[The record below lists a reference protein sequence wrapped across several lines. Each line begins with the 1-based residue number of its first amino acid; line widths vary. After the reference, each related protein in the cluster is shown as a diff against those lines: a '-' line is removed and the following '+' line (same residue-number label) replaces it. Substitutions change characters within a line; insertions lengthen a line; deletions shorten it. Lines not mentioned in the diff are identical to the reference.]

1 MKEIGS
7 GVVSAAKRAGKD
19 AVSLTVA
26 LNGGGEVNLS
36 VPASLYERLGAPGVG
51 TSLSDT
57 VLPELLHASEYR
69 LACRHAIR
77 ILEYGDNNAR
87 TLRDKLIRK
96 GVSREIA
103 AEAVERMVSLGY
115 IREGEQARRLAVGYA
130 RRNLWGERKIVS
142 ALTAKGYSR
151 ADAETAV
158 REAESEGEIDFSE
171 VRRSLVKRCRA
182 RGMDDEKIRATLW
195 RYGFGHED

>member
-7 GVVSAAKRAGKD
+7 GVVSAVKRAGKD
-19 AVSLTVA
+19 ALTLTVA
-26 LNGGGEVNLS
+26 LAAGGERRLT
-36 VPASLYERLGAPGVG
+36 VPASLYERIGSPGVG
-51 TSLSDT
+51 AVLSDAA
-57 VLPELLHASEYR
+57 LSELSFEAEY
-69 LACRHAIR
+69 LSACRSAIR

-87 TLRDKLIRK
+87 TLRDKLARK
-96 GVSREIA
+96 GISREA
-103 AEAVERMVSLGY
+103 AQAAVEKMVSLGY

-171 VRRSLVKRCRA
+171 VRRALVKRCHA

>member
-7 GVVSAAKRAGKD
+7 GEVRAVKRAGKD

-26 LNGGGEVNLS
+26 LDGGGEVNLS

-142 ALTAKGYSR
+142 ALIAKGYSR
-151 ADAETAV
+151 PDADAAV
-158 REAESEGEIDFSE
+158 KDAVDAGEIDFPE
-171 VRRSLVKRCRA
+171 IKKALVKRCRA
-182 RGMDDEKIRATLW
+182 RGMDDDKIRATLW
-195 RYGFGHED
+195 RYGFGSDN

>member
-26 LNGGGEVNLS
+26 LDGGGEVNLS

-51 TSLSDT
+51 TTLSDT
-57 VLPELLHASEYR
+57 ALPELVHASEYR

-115 IREGEQARRLAVGYA
+115 IREAEQARRLAVGYA
-130 RRNLWGERKIVS
+130 RRNLWGEKKIVS
-142 ALTAKGYSR
+142 ALIAKGYSR
-151 ADAETAV
+151 PDADAAV
-158 REAESEGEIDFSE
+158 RDAVDEGEINFGE
-171 VRRSLVKRCRA
+171 IKKTLIKRCRS
-182 RGMDDEKIRATLW
+182 RGLPDEKIRATLW
-195 RYGFGHED
+195 RYGFGGEE

>member
-26 LNGGGEVNLS
+26 LDGGGEVNLS
-36 VPASLYERLGAPGVG
+36 VPASLSERLGAPGVG
-51 TSLSDT
+51 TPLSDT
-57 VLPELLHASEYR
+57 ALPALVRASEYR

-130 RRNLWGERKIVS
+130 RRNLWGEKKIVS
-142 ALTAKGYSR
+142 ALIAKGYSR
-151 ADAETAV
+151 PDADAAV
-158 REAESEGEIDFSE
+158 RDAVDGGEIDFGE
-171 VRRSLVKRCRA
+171 IKKTLIKRCRS
-182 RGMDDEKIRATLW
+182 RGLPDEKIRATLW
-195 RYGFGHED
+195 RYGFGGEE

>member
-26 LNGGGEVNLS
+26 LDGGGEVNLS

-130 RRNLWGERKIVS
+130 RRNLWGEKKIVS
-142 ALTAKGYSR
+142 ALIAKGYSR
-151 ADAETAV
+151 PDADAAV
-158 REAESEGEIDFSE
+158 RDAVDGGEIDFGE
-171 VRRSLVKRCRA
+171 IKKALIKRCRS
-182 RGMDDEKIRATLW
+182 RGLPDEKIRATLW
-195 RYGFGHED
+195 RYGFGGEE

>member
-26 LNGGGEVNLS
+26 LDGGGEVNLS

-51 TSLSDT
+51 TPLSDT
-57 VLPELLHASEYR
+57 VLPELVHASEYR

-115 IREGEQARRLAVGYA
+115 IREAEQARRLAVGYA

-142 ALTAKGYSR
+142 ALIAKGYSR
-151 ADAETAV
+151 PDADAAV
-158 REAESEGEIDFSE
+158 KDAVDAGEIDFGE
-171 VRRSLVKRCRA
+171 IKKTLIKRCRS
-182 RGMDDEKIRATLW
+182 RGLPDEKIRATLW
-195 RYGFGHED
+195 RYGFGGED

>member
-26 LNGGGEVNLS
+26 LDGGGEVSLS

-130 RRNLWGERKIVS
+130 RRNLWGEKKIVS
-142 ALTAKGYSR
+142 ALIAKGYSR
-151 ADAETAV
+151 PDADAAV
-158 REAESEGEIDFSE
+158 RDAVDEGEIDFGE
-171 VRRSLVKRCRA
+171 IKKTLIKRCRS
-182 RGMDDEKIRATLW
+182 RGLPDEKIRATLW
-195 RYGFGHED
+195 RYGFGGEE

>member
-7 GVVSAAKRAGKD
+7 GEVSAVKRAGKD

-26 LNGGGEVNLS
+26 LDGGGEVNLS

-51 TSLSDT
+51 AFLSDT
-57 VLPELLHASEYR
+57 TLPELLHESEYR

-103 AEAVERMVSLGY
+103 AEAVEKMVALGY

-142 ALTAKGYSR
+142 ALVSKGYSR
-151 ADAETAV
+151 EDAEAAV
-158 REAESEGEIDFSE
+158 RDAVDAGEIDFAE
-171 VRRSLVKRCRA
+171 VRGTLIKRCRS
-182 RGMDDEKIRATLW
+182 RGMDGEKIRATLW
-195 RYGFGHED
+195 RYGFGGDN

>member
-19 AVSLTVA
+19 AFSLTVA
-26 LNGGGEVNLS
+26 LDGGGEVNLS

-103 AEAVERMVSLGY
+103 AEAVERMVALGY

-142 ALTAKGYSR
+142 ALIAKGYAR
-151 ADAETAV
+151 ADADAAV
-158 REAESEGEIDFSE
+158 KDAVDTGEIDFAE
-171 VRRSLVKRCRA
+171 IKKALIKRCRS
-182 RGMDDEKIRATLW
+182 RGLDDDKIRAALW
-195 RYGFGHED
+195 RYGFGGEN

>member
-19 AVSLTVA
+19 AVSPTVA
-26 LNGGGEVNLS
+26 LDGGGEVNLS

-51 TSLSDT
+51 TPLSDT
-57 VLPELLHASEYR
+57 ALPELLHSSEYR

-77 ILEYGDNNAR
+77 NLEYGDNNAR

-115 IREGEQARRLAVGYA
+115 IREAEQARRLAVGYA
-130 RRNLWGERKIVS
+130 RRNLWGEKKIVS
-142 ALTAKGYSR
+142 ALIAKGYSR
-151 ADAETAV
+151 PDADAAV
-158 REAESEGEIDFSE
+158 RDAVDGGEIDFGE
-171 VRRSLVKRCRA
+171 IKKTLIKRCRS
-182 RGMDDEKIRATLW
+182 RGLPDEKIRATLW
-195 RYGFGHED
+195 RYGFGGEE

>member
-1 MKEIGS
+1 MKEIGP
-7 GVVSAAKRAGKD
+7 GEVRAVKRAGKD

-26 LNGGGEVNLS
+26 LDGGGEVSLS

-57 VLPELLHASEYR
+57 VLPELVRASEYR

-103 AEAVERMVSLGY
+103 AETVERMVSLGY

-142 ALTAKGYSR
+142 ALIAKGYSR
-151 ADAETAV
+151 PDADAAV
-158 REAESEGEIDFSE
+158 RDAVDGGEIDFGEIKKTLS
-171 VRRSLVKRCRA
+171 KRCRS
-182 RGMDDEKIRATLW
+182 RGLPDEKIRATLW
-195 RYGFGHED
+195 RYGFGGDN

>member
-26 LNGGGEVNLS
+26 LDGGGEVNLS

-130 RRNLWGERKIVS
+130 RRNLWGEKKIVS
-142 ALTAKGYSR
+142 ALIAKGYSR
-151 ADAETAV
+151 PDADAAV
-158 REAESEGEIDFSE
+158 RDAVDEGEIDFGE
-171 VRRSLVKRCRA
+171 IKKTLIKRCRS
-182 RGMDDEKIRATLW
+182 RGLPDEKIRATLW
-195 RYGFGHED
+195 RYGFGGEE

>member
-7 GVVSAAKRAGKD
+7 GAVSAVKRAGKD
-19 AVSLTVA
+19 AVALTVA
-26 LNGGGEVNLS
+26 LDGGGEVNLS

-171 VRRSLVKRCRA
+171 VRRLLVKRCRA

-195 RYGFGHED
+195 RYGF

>member
-26 LNGGGEVNLS
+26 LDGGGEVNLS

-130 RRNLWGERKIVS
+130 RRNLWGEKKIVS
-142 ALTAKGYSR
+142 ALIAKGYSR
-151 ADAETAV
+151 PDADAAV
-158 REAESEGEIDFSE
+158 RDAVDGGEIDFGE
-171 VRRSLVKRCRA
+171 IKKTLIKRCRS
-182 RGMDDEKIRATLW
+182 RGLPDEKIRATLW
-195 RYGFGHED
+195 RYGFGGEE

>member
-7 GVVSAAKRAGKD
+7 GIVSAVKRAGKD
-19 AVSLTVA
+19 ALTLTVA
-26 LNGGGEVNLS
+26 LDAGGERALT
-36 VPASLYERLGAPGVG
+36 VPASLYERIGSPGAGDA
-51 TSLSDT
+51 LSDT
-57 VLPELLHASEYR
+57 ALSELSFEAEY
-69 LACRHAIR
+69 LYACRRAIR
-77 ILEYGDNNAR
+77 ILEYGDNTA
-87 TLRDKLIRK
+87 LRDKLARK
-96 GVSREIA
+96 GISREA
-103 AEAVERMVSLGY
+103 AQAAVEKMVSLGY

-130 RRNLWGERKIVS
+130 RRNLWGKRKIVS

-195 RYGFGHED
+195 RYGFGQED

>member
-26 LNGGGEVNLS
+26 LDGGGEVNLS

-103 AEAVERMVSLGY
+103 AEAVEKMVSLGY

-130 RRNLWGERKIVS
+130 RRNLWGEKKIVS
-142 ALTAKGYSR
+142 ALIAKGYSR
-151 ADAETAV
+151 PDADAAV
-158 REAESEGEIDFSE
+158 RDAVDGGEIDFGE
-171 VRRSLVKRCRA
+171 IKKTLIKRCRS
-182 RGMDDEKIRATLW
+182 RGLPDEKIRATLW
-195 RYGFGHED
+195 RYGFGGEE

>member
-130 RRNLWGERKIVS
+130 RRNLWGEKKIVS
-142 ALTAKGYSR
+142 ALIAKGYSR
-151 ADAETAV
+151 PDADAAV
-158 REAESEGEIDFSE
+158 RDAVDGGEIDFGE
-171 VRRSLVKRCRA
+171 IKKTLIKRCRS
-182 RGMDDEKIRATLW
+182 RGLPDEKIRATLW
-195 RYGFGHED
+195 RYGFGGEE

>member
-7 GVVSAAKRAGKD
+7 GVVSAVKGAGKD
-19 AVSLTVA
+19 AVALTVA
-26 LNGGGEVNLS
+26 LDGGGEVNLS
-36 VPASLYERLGAPGVG
+36 VPSSLYERLGSPCAG
-51 TSLSDT
+51 TPLSDT
-57 VLPELLHASEYR
+57 ALPELLHASEYR

-115 IREGEQARRLAVGYA
+115 IREAEQARRLAVGYA
-130 RRNLWGERKIVS
+130 RRNLWGEKKIVS
-142 ALTAKGYSR
+142 ALVAKGYAR
-151 ADAETAV
+151 VDADAAV
-158 REAESEGEIDFSE
+158 KDAVDAGEIDFAE
-171 VRRSLVKRCRA
+171 IKKALIKRCRS
-182 RGMDDEKIRATLW
+182 RGLDDDKIRAALW
-195 RYGFGHED
+195 RYGFGGEN